1 MINLARTKLHKT
13 IEAKQPQHLSDA
25 LSPLILKEIKLNKQ
39 IEFIY
44 QLKNSVIIKTTNLY
58 LIMKIIQITT
68 LK

>member
-1 MINLARTKLHKT
+1 MINLARTKLHKI
-13 IEAKQPQHLSDA
+13 IEVKQPQHLSDA